1 MMSVLSHNVHCFW
14 FCSTKQNQ
22 RLLKES
28 MKSDAKILE
37 NTRTCDV
44 GTSTVLDVPLSD
56 VPLSFRARVQ
66 AFSKKCDFFGFA
78 VYFDWAGG
86 SGQMMSVL
94 SRGVHCF

>member
-1 MMSVLSHNVHCFW
+1 
-14 FCSTKQNQ
+14 
-22 RLLKES
+22 

-66 AFSKKCDFFGFA
+66 AFSKKCGFF
-78 VYFDWAGG
+78 
-86 SGQMMSVL
+86 SVL
-94 SRGVHCF
+94 RCTLIELAAEESRVGSDCGAWSVPDSVQRRKISDYSKKA